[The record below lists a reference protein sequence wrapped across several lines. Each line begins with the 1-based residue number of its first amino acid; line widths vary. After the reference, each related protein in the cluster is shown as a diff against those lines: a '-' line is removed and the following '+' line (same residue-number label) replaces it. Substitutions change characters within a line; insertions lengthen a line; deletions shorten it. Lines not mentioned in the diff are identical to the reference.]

1 MKQFLAS
8 LLLAAL
14 FLAGGCGDDSE
25 VFYSISYPIVQIGAD
40 VILESEPEEP
50 STGEDSGSDGSQDG
64 SSEEDTAGNDASD
77 GAVTGSEGSDGS
89 DSSSGSDGSDGSEG
103 SDGED
108 GEEPAVDPLI
118 AQIQAEVA
126 AEAPV
131 QPGGYYTLDFT
142 AYNCGPLTVDTATD
156 SGATQG
162 AFIKEPGASQITI
175 LYLNQVYEYTISSY
189 TDTEG
194 LRKVML
200 TLDLTEEFQK
210 RYPEAAIT
218 KVVRNEYTSTPTY

>member
-50 STGEDSGSDGSQDG
+50 STGEDSGSDGSQEG

-77 GAVTGSEGSDGS
+77 GAVTGSDGS
-89 DSSSGSDGSDGSEG
+89 DSSSGSAGSDGS
-103 SDGED
+103 D

>member
-50 STGEDSGSDGSQDG
+50 STGEDSGSDGSQEG

-77 GAVTGSEGSDGS
+77 GAVTGSDGS
-89 DSSSGSDGSDGSEG
+89 DSSSG

>member
-50 STGEDSGSDGSQDG
+50 STGEESGSDGSQDG

-89 DSSSGSDGSDGSEG
+89 DSSSGSDGSDGS
-103 SDGED
+103 D

>member
-89 DSSSGSDGSDGSEG
+89 DSSSGSDGSDGS
-103 SDGED
+103 D

>member
-89 DSSSGSDGSDGSEG
+89 DSSSGSDGSDGS
-103 SDGED
+103 D

-194 LRKVML
+194 LRMVML

>member
-50 STGEDSGSDGSQDG
+50 STGEESGSEGSQDG

-89 DSSSGSDGSDGSEG
+89 DSSSGSDGSDGS
-103 SDGED
+103 D
-108 GEEPAVDPLI
+108 GEESAVDPLI

-156 SGATQG
+156 SGVTQG

>member
-50 STGEDSGSDGSQDG
+50 STGEDSGSDGSQEG

-77 GAVTGSEGSDGS
+77 GAVTGSDGS
-89 DSSSGSDGSDGSEG
+89 DSSSGSDGE
-103 SDGED
+103 DGED

>member
-50 STGEDSGSDGSQDG
+50 STGEDSGSEGSQEG
-64 SSEEDTAGNDASD
+64 SSEEDTAGNNASD

-89 DSSSGSDGSDGSEG
+89 SGSDGSEG
-103 SDGED
+103 SDGSD

>member
-77 GAVTGSEGSDGS
+77 GAVTGSEGSD
-89 DSSSGSDGSDGSEG
+89 SSSGSDGSDGS
-103 SDGED
+103 D

-156 SGATQG
+156 SGVTQG

>member
-1 MKQFLAS
+1 M
-8 LLLAAL
+8 
-14 FLAGGCGDDSE
+14 
-25 VFYSISYPIVQIGAD
+25 
-40 VILESEPEEP
+40 
-50 STGEDSGSDGSQDG
+50 
-64 SSEEDTAGNDASD
+64 
-77 GAVTGSEGSDGS
+77 
-89 DSSSGSDGSDGSEG
+89 
-103 SDGED
+103 
-108 GEEPAVDPLI
+108 
-118 AQIQAEVA
+118 A

>member
-50 STGEDSGSDGSQDG
+50 STGEESGSEGSQDG

-77 GAVTGSEGSDGS
+77 GAVTGSDGS
-89 DSSSGSDGSDGSEG
+89 DSSSG